1 MLLKSEKTMHSHRV
15 VTGCVSLLLLP
26 VLVCAQEA
34 VTPTETIHLFNGKDL
49 SNFYTW
55 LVNTKYQDPDRVF
68 SVVEAID
75 GVPAIRISGQRWGTL
90 ATKREYA
97 NYRLIMEYRWGVLTW
112 AQRKNGVRD
121 SGILLHG
128 QGRDGNSKADFNG
141 PWMRSIECQVGEGI
155 VGDFI
160 VVGGFEEAGQ
170 RLVPKLTVKVR
181 KAPSGELFYDPDG
194 VEREVGRVAWSGRDP
209 DWRDVLGFRG
219 RNDVESPWNR
229 WTKLEVT
236 CEGDSITH
244 TVNGKIVN
252 VGTRSSLTRGKIL
265 VQSEGAEMYLRRFD
279 LEPVTR

>member
-1 MLLKSEKTMHSHRV
+1 VAGEQNIRIRS
-15 VTGCVSLLLLP
+15 
-26 VLVCAQEA
+26 
-34 VTPTETIHLFNGKDL
+34 
-49 SNFYTW
+49 
-55 LVNTKYQDPDRVF
+55 VF

-97 NYRLIMEYRWGVLTW
+97 NYRLVMEYRWGVLTW

-128 QGRDGNSKADFNG
+128 QGRDGNSKADLNG

-160 VVGGFEEAGQ
+160 VVGGFEEDGR

-181 KAPSGELFYDPDG
+181 KAPSGELFYDPAG

-209 DWRDVLGFRG
+209 DWSDVLGFRG
-219 RNDVESPWNR
+219 RNDVESPWDR
-229 WTKLEVT
+229 WTKLEVI

-265 VQSEGAEMYLRRFD
+265 IQSEGAEMYIRRFD
-279 LEPVTR
+279 LEPLTR